1 MLARGPAEL
10 VELIRLDAP
19 LALAQLVMPA
29 VLTREL
35 MNTIT
40 RPRTPYDDSDLRSEI
55 WLWPD
60 EHHQQCQRVG
70 QGSVHREP

>member
-10 VELIRLDAP
+10 AEITRLDAP
-19 LALAQLVMPA
+19 LALAQLVMLA

-40 RPRTPYDDSDLRSEI
+40 HPRTRYDDRDLRSEI
-55 WLWPD
+55 WLWPA
-60 EHHQQCQRVG
+60 EHHQQLI
-70 QGSVHREP
+70 HHLY